1 MRAIALQKFGVLALV
16 LLAGAVAHAQP
27 ASDHHAFWVVKGRSN
42 TVYLIG
48 SVHMLKPEEST
59 LPRGMLLAYE
69 RSKTLV
75 MELDLND
82 ISADAVLGSSL
93 ELAMLPEGQSLSDL
107 VGADLYANVATH
119 AKALGLE
126 PEAMERFQPWFAALV
141 LEQMALGKSGFEAGA
156 GVDEQFAQRARADGK
171 PIIALETVEEQLGF
185 FAQLSEA
192 QQRQYLRA
200 TLKDLDTE
208 ASDATVMVSAWERG
222 DSAELERLLRKEASD
237 NPVLFRALTVDRN
250 HRWLPKIAA
259 LLAEDQDYLVVVGAL
274 HLVGSDG
281 LVTLLRNQGFKVE
294 QP

>member
-1 MRAIALQKFGVLALV
+1 MRTIASLKFGVLALF
-16 LLAGAVAHAQP
+16 LLVGAVAHARA
-27 ASDHHAFWVVKGRSN
+27 ASDHHALWVVKGRSN
-42 TVYLIG
+42 TVYLVG
-48 SVHMLKPEEST
+48 SVHMLRPGEST
-59 LPRGMLLAYE
+59 LPQGMLLAYE

-82 ISADAVLGSSL
+82 ISADEVLGSSL

-107 VGADLYANVATH
+107 VGADLYADLATH

-141 LEQMALGKSGFEAGA
+141 MEQMALGKSGFEAGA

-208 ASDATVMVSAWERG
+208 ASDATVMVNAWQRG
-222 DSAELERLLRKEASD
+222 DSAELETLLRKEASD

-259 LLAEDQDYLVVVGAL
+259 LLTEDQDYLVVVGAL